1 MNKLESLVFPFSH
14 KEFLAP
20 YLTGES
26 YVTHDLKESISELYN
41 IDFLT
46 SLDGLLEKWPHEV
59 NVHLPD
65 LSDEAS
71 SIDVKTNEALSYYNK
86 KMSLL
91 FNDVDRISPILQTW
105 TKQLR
110 KDLGLSALTYGRNLV
125 YATPEGGGT
134 AAHFDQNINFV
145 LQLHGTKDWWVAK
158 NTDVKNPLT
167 RHTMG
172 TEPDPELASYLEGP
186 LSEKFP
192 DDCEHYTLK
201 PGSLLFIPRGSW
213 HKTNSQTDSL
223 ALNFT
228 FSPPSYL
235 DLLTTAMRGRL
246 AGEERWRATADFVA
260 DPERCLEALGNFDD
274 LLQELSLEIP
284 HWKASHILSAT
295 EIEE

>member
-1 MNKLESLVFPFSH
+1 LNKLESLISPVSH
-14 KEFLAP
+14 VDFFKS
-20 YLTGES
+20 YMSSES
-26 YVTHDLKESISELYN
+26 YVTHNLSESISELMS
-41 IDFLT
+41 IDFLS
-46 SLDGLLEKWPHEV
+46 SLDDLLSKWPFEV
-59 NVHLPD
+59 SVHLPE

-71 SIDVKTNEALSYYNK
+71 SISVQSADAFPYFNK

-91 FNDVDRISPILQTW
+91 FNDVNRISPILESW

-125 YATPEGGGT
+125 YATPKGGGT

-145 LQLHGTKDWWVAK
+145 LQLQGTKEWWVAK
-158 NTDVKNPLT
+158 NTDIKNPLT

-172 TEPDPELASYLEGP
+172 TEPDPELASYLERP
-186 LSEKFP
+186 LSESFP
-192 DDCEHYTLK
+192 ENFEHYTLG
-201 PGSLLFIPRGSW
+201 PGSLLFVPRGSW
-213 HKTNSQTDSL
+213 HKTKSQTDSL

-246 AGEERWRATADFVA
+246 AGDERWRATADFVS
-260 DPERCLEALGNFDD
+260 DPERCLEALGTFDD
-274 LLQELSLEIP
+274 LLQELSQEIP